1 MPGKKGLKAPAVP
14 ALYLVDASSYLYRAF
29 FAIREHLS
37 TRDGFPTKAVF
48 GITNMLVK
56 VLREKDPEFM
66 AMVWDAPGK
75 TFRHDLYPKYK
86 ANRPPMP
93 EELSRQ
99 IPHVR
104 EIVSALGLVQVEVK
118 GYEADDLIATISRR
132 HKEGPVVIVSGD
144 KDLLQLL
151 GPEVTLW
158 DPMKDEVVDEA
169 TVRERFGLPPQA
181 LRDVQALSG
190 DPTDNVP
197 GCPGVGPKTAIK
209 LIQTYGSLDTL
220 LERLD
225 ELPKGKLAETL
236 RQEKSSLPLWRRL
249 VGLAED
255 APVPVDSES
264 YRRQPPDRKRL
275 KEIFERFELARFL
288 TELGPGKA
296 ISFEEYEL
304 VQDRGALEAWAAAI
318 REKGWVAVDTETTS
332 EFPLRASLVG
342 ISICASPPAA
352 AYVPVGHETSEA
364 QIPLATVREV
374 LAPILAD
381 PAVRKVGQNIKYD
394 LLVLQRHGMGLAGIE
409 GDTMIASYLLN
420 PSRRQH
426 NLGEIA
432 QEYLGHRMTSFRE
445 VTADQKRIKNFARV
459 PLALA
464 RDYSCEDAH
473 VTALAADILWKRLR
487 EDGLWDLF
495 KEVEIP
501 LLEVLARMEKTG
513 ILVDRAVLMDLSRE
527 FGERLGVLEEEIHTL
542 AGGPFNIN
550 SPQQLAEVLF
560 VRCRLPQ
567 IKKTRKKTGYSTD
580 VEVLTELARH
590 HPLPE
595 RILAYRNL
603 QKLKSTYADG
613 LLAMIDPNTGR
624 IHTSFN
630 QTVTATGRL
639 SSSEPNLQNI
649 PVRTEE
655 GRRIRAVFTAPE
667 GSVLVSADYS
677 QIDLR
682 VLAHYSRDPAL
693 VSAFHAGEDI
703 HTRTASEVFGVAPGL
718 VTPEMRRVA
727 KTVNFGIV
735 YGMSAFGL
743 SKELGIGR
751 REAQAFI
758 DRYFST
764 YPGVKRYMEEVVAAA
779 REKGFVTTI
788 LGRRRAIPDI
798 ASPVKNVREFAE
810 RTAIN
815 TPIQGTAADIIKVAM
830 LRVDKALRERGLEA
844 RILLQVHDELVIE
857 VPAALAG
864 DVSDLLKDAM
874 ENAMELIVPLSVSVK
889 QGPDWASLED
899 L

>member
-1 MPGKKGLKAPAVP
+1 MPEKRDLKAPEAP

-37 TRDGFPTKAVF
+37 TRDGFPTKAIF

-104 EIVSALGLVQVEVK
+104 EIVSALGLVQVEAD
-118 GYEADDLIATISRR
+118 GYEADDLIATISHS

-151 GPEVTLW
+151 GPNVTLW
-158 DPMKDEVVDEA
+158 DPMKDEFVDEA
-169 TVRERFGLPPQA
+169 TVWKRFGLPPQA
-181 LRDVQALSG
+181 LRDVQALCG
-190 DPTDNVP
+190 DPTDNIP

-209 LIQTYGSLDTL
+209 LIQTYGSLDAL

-236 RQEKSSLPLWRRL
+236 RQEKSSLLLWRRL
-249 VGLAED
+249 VELAKD

-288 TELGPGKA
+288 TELGPGTA
-296 ISFEEYEL
+296 ISFEEYAL
-304 VQDRGALEAWAAAI
+304 VQERSSLEAWATAI
-318 REKGWVAVDTETTS
+318 REKGWVVVDTETTS
-332 EFPLRASLVG
+332 EFPLSASLVG
-342 ISICASPPAA
+342 ISICASPPSA

-364 QIPLATVREV
+364 QIPLETVREV

-394 LLVLQRHGMGLAGIE
+394 LLVLERHGMGLAGIE

-426 NLGEIA
+426 NLAEIA
-432 QEYLGHRMTSFRE
+432 LEYLGHRMTSFRE
-445 VTADQKRIKNFARV
+445 VTADQKRVKNFARV
-459 PLALA
+459 PLSLA

-473 VTALAADILWKRLR
+473 VTALAAEILWKRLR

-513 ILVDRAVLMDLSRE
+513 ILVDRAALLDLSRE
-527 FGERLGVLEEEIHTL
+527 FGERLNVLEREIHAL
-542 AGGPFNIN
+542 AGTPFNIN

-580 VEVLTELARH
+580 VEVLTELAKH
-590 HPLPE
+590 HTLPE

-603 QKLKSTYADG
+603 QKLKSTYVDG
-613 LLAMIDPNTGR
+613 LLAMVDPDTGR
-624 IHTSFN
+624 VHTSFN

-667 GSVLVSADYS
+667 GSLLVSADYS

-703 HTRTASEVFGVAPGL
+703 HTRTASQVFGVAPGL

-727 KTVNFGIV
+727 KTVNFGII

-743 SKELGIGR
+743 ARELGIGR
-751 REAQAFI
+751 REAQEFI

-798 ASPVKNVREFAE
+798 SSPVKSVREFAE

-830 LRVDKALRERGLEA
+830 LRVDKAIRDRGLGA
-844 RILLQVHDELVIE
+844 HILLQVHDELVIE
-857 VPAALAG
+857 VPAAQAG

-874 ENAMELIVPLSVSVK
+874 ENAVELIVPLSVSVK
-889 QGPDWASLED
+889 RGPNWASLED